1 MPDTLSPEARSRIM
15 LSIRSKD
22 TRPELYVRK
31 RIWSEGFRYRLH
43 VKTLPGTPDLVLS
56 KYRMAVFVHGCF
68 WHQHD
73 CPNATRPSSNTEYWD
88 HKLDRNIVRDALHRS
103 RLDELDWEVVTVW
116 ECNLETGTKSLLAKL
131 KSIRN
136 DR

>member
-15 LSIRSKD
+15 SSIRSKG

-56 KYRMAVFVHGCF
+56 KYRMAIFVHGCF

-73 CPNATRPSSNTEYWD
+73 CSNATRPSSNREYWD
-88 HKLDRNIVRDALHRS
+88 RKFDRNIVRDALHRC

-116 ECNLETGTKSLLAKL
+116 ECNLENGTKSLLAKL